1 MWNYKK
7 LTFPQG
13 KWQKNYPM
21 IKKIFLSIFLLIF
34 FSKISFSVEFQGDF
48 AEGALIKGK
57 VSPSGKIFLD
67 KEVLKVSS
75 NGLFVFGIEKGKK
88 NILIEVRENGEKK
101 VFNKKIK
108 QRKFSVQK
116 INGLPKKMVSP
127 GKEEMT
133 RIKKEQVF
141 FDRMRSINSNSEFFY
156 SKFLRPAEGVVS
168 GVFGSQRI
176 LNGKSRNPHLGLD
189 IANKKGT
196 PIRATADGVVTLAEK
211 NLYFTGG
218 TIAIE
223 HGHGVT
229 SVYYH
234 LDSLSVKTGQK
245 ISQGQLIGM
254 MGATGRVTGAHLH
267 FGIYWKKTP
276 VDPELVFKN

>member
-1 MWNYKK
+1 
-7 LTFPQG
+7 
-13 KWQKNYPM
+13 M

-48 AEGALIKGK
+48 VEGALIKGK

-156 SKFLRPAEGVVS
+156 SKFLRPAKGVVS

-196 PIRATADGVVTLAEK
+196 PIKATADGVVTLAEK

-218 TIAIE
+218 TIAID